1 MHPHVLSGY
10 VLLLEGSAGGGELLT
25 LCIRARVIGCGIP
38 CEWFACQF
46 LEVAEL
52 RSFEPVMASG
62 KEDGFGCPY
71 GRVWFRVYFVKN
83 KPWFPFGRKPLDDTN
98 RVCQS
103 PLVPIRRC
111 NGSFGGILALC

>member
-10 VLLLEGSAGGGELLT
+10 VLLLKGSAGGGELLT

-52 RSFEPVMASG
+52 RSVSAGNGLQE
-62 KEDGFGCPY
+62 
-71 GRVWFRVYFVKN
+71 GRWFRVPV
-83 KPWFPFGRKPLDDTN
+83 RAC
-98 RVCQS
+98 V
-103 PLVPIRRC
+103 V
-111 NGSFGGILALC
+111 